1 MSILKTT
8 STTCASLVFAA
19 AVAMSSIS
27 AIAADAVAP
36 EAAAPAAEST
46 TEPAAAPE
54 AVAAPAEAAPA
65 AAQPAAEATAAP
77 AAAEPAAPATAST
90 LKASDFA
97 LGAVV
102 VGSDGKQ
109 VGTINRVRSEASGMV
124 SEIHVATSATNVI
137 AVPGDK
143 IASGGKDV
151 KLSLTSDEA
160 GKLPAVGGKEG

>member
-19 AVAMSSIS
+19 ALALSSVS
-27 AIAADAVAP
+27 VFAADAAAPEATAPAADAVA
-36 EAAAPAAEST
+36 EPA
-46 TEPAAAPE
+46 AAAPE
-54 AVAAPAEAAPA
+54 AAAAPADAAPA
-65 AAQPAAEATAAP
+65 VEAAAP
-77 AAAEPAAPATAST
+77 AEPAAPAAAAST

>member
-19 AVAMSSIS
+19 ALALSSAS
-27 AIAADAVAP
+27 VFAADAAAPEATAPAADAVA
-36 EAAAPAAEST
+36 EPA
-46 TEPAAAPE
+46 AAAPE
-54 AVAAPAEAAPA
+54 AAAAPADAAPA
-65 AAQPAAEATAAP
+65 VEAAAP
-77 AAAEPAAPATAST
+77 AEPAAPAAAAST